1 MVIRLFRS
9 YAIEVKKGQ
18 KALELCSL
26 EELLQMPAIIRVGDL
41 EVDQDLEF
49 QQRSWTVQRIGWIV
63 MPLIVLA
70 ALLGLLGPGP
80 LSSAAAG
87 SEAGPLWLE
96 YERLGHWERPTTLQV
111 HLGANVAAQGLIRI
125 WLDSAYVE
133 KMQIE
138 QVTPQPESVALAA
151 NRLIYTFQIVEPGQ
165 PTSITFH
172 LKPEKFG
179 LSSGEVGLVEG
190 SSLQF
195 SQFIYP

>member
-1 MVIRLFRS
+1 
-9 YAIEVKKGQ
+9 
-18 KALELCSL
+18 
-26 EELLQMPAIIRVGDL
+26 MPAIIRVGDL
-41 EVDQDLEF
+41 EVDQDLAF
-49 QQRSWTVQRIGWIV
+49 QQRSWTVQRIGWII
-63 MPLIVLA
+63 MPLLVLA

-80 LSSAAAG
+80 LSSATVG

-96 YERLGHWERPTTLQV
+96 YDRFGHWERPTNLQL
-111 HLGANVAAQGLIRI
+111 HLGANVAAQGLARI

-138 QVTPQPESVALAA
+138 QVTPQPESVELAA
-151 NRLIYTFQIVEPGQ
+151 NRLIYTFQVAEPGQ
-165 PTSITFH
+165 PTFITFH

-179 LSSGEVGLVEG
+179 PNRGEVGLVEG